1 MGNHGVLIC
10 ITSKNLEN
18 KRNNSCDLTRNSD
31 YVRKDNR
38 WQRKKKNLSEF
49 QQRSMHAPLVIFYG
63 DSSAI
68 EPQISAL
75 KTIHSCF

>member
-1 MGNHGVLIC
+1 MRL
-10 ITSKNLEN
+10 N
-18 KRNNSCDLTRNSD
+18 KEFRLRP
-31 YVRKDNR
+31 
-38 WQRKKKNLSEF
+38 QRQSLAKKKKNLSEF